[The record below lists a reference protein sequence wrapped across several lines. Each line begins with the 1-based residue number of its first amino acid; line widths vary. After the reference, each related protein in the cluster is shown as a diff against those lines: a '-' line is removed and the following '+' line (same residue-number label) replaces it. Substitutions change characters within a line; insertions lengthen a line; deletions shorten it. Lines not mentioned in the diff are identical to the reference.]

1 MTASRMAK
9 ANPVVAHTPDLPL
22 CWCSAFAPFCKPKK
36 QGRLFRTMDIDNEH
50 NSNINAQ
57 FKKNCHLEVKKN
69 IFFFWVI
76 KNITKFRDGAGAGV
90 VSSESG
96 TVGGAGGLGTVGAG
110 AGA

>member
-1 MTASRMAK
+1 MHLLHSVSQTSK
-9 ANPVVAHTPDLPL
+9 EDYSEQL
-22 CWCSAFAPFCKPKK
+22 
-36 QGRLFRTMDIDNEH
+36 DIDNEH

-57 FKKNCHLEVKKN
+57 FKKNCHLEVEKN
-69 IFFFWVI
+69 FFFFWVI

>member
-1 MTASRMAK
+1 MLNSRK
-9 ANPVVAHTPDLPL
+9 IL
-22 CWCSAFAPFCKPKK
+22 SSRSQEKK
-36 QGRLFRTMDIDNEH
+36 
-50 NSNINAQ
+50 
-57 FKKNCHLEVKKN
+57 KY
-69 IFFFWVI
+69 FFWVI

>member
-1 MTASRMAK
+1 MNITQILMLNSRK
-9 ANPVVAHTPDLPL
+9 IL
-22 CWCSAFAPFCKPKK
+22 SSRSQEKK
-36 QGRLFRTMDIDNEH
+36 
-50 NSNINAQ
+50 
-57 FKKNCHLEVKKN
+57 KY
-69 IFFFWVI
+69 FFWVI

>member
-1 MTASRMAK
+1 MAK

-22 CWCSAFAPFCKPKK
+22 CWCSAFAPF
-36 QGRLFRTMDIDNEH
+36 
-50 NSNINAQ
+50 
-57 FKKNCHLEVKKN
+57 
-69 IFFFWVI
+69 
-76 KNITKFRDGAGAGV
+76 KFRDGAGAGV

>member
-1 MTASRMAK
+1 MNITQILMLNSRK
-9 ANPVVAHTPDLPL
+9 IL
-22 CWCSAFAPFCKPKK
+22 SSRSQEKY
-36 QGRLFRTMDIDNEH
+36 IY
-50 NSNINAQ
+50 I
-57 FKKNCHLEVKKN
+57 
-69 IFFFWVI
+69 FWVI

>member
-1 MTASRMAK
+1 MLNSRK
-9 ANPVVAHTPDLPL
+9 IL
-22 CWCSAFAPFCKPKK
+22 SSRSQEKY
-36 QGRLFRTMDIDNEH
+36 
-50 NSNINAQ
+50 
-57 FKKNCHLEVKKN
+57 

>member
-1 MTASRMAK
+1 MNITQILMLNSRK
-9 ANPVVAHTPDLPL
+9 IL
-22 CWCSAFAPFCKPKK
+22 SSRSQEKY
-36 QGRLFRTMDIDNEH
+36 IY
-50 NSNINAQ
+50 
-57 FKKNCHLEVKKN
+57 
-69 IFFFWVI
+69 FFWVI

>member
-1 MTASRMAK
+1 MLNSRK
-9 ANPVVAHTPDLPL
+9 IL
-22 CWCSAFAPFCKPKK
+22 SSRSQEKY
-36 QGRLFRTMDIDNEH
+36 IY
-50 NSNINAQ
+50 
-57 FKKNCHLEVKKN
+57 
-69 IFFFWVI
+69 FFWVI